1 MSIGI
6 GRIFQSM
13 GTAITHLMTLWQW
26 FASIVLHMGSTLGG
40 SQPGMV
46 KQQAGS
52 GAECYASGQCNGK
65 QVAPSAMQCHIDNW
79 ARFVHHKRRLSRLR
93 RLWHHVQLEANSKP
107 FSVNSCNS
115 QPALWLSAC
124 AAALSLRR
132 SSQPAPRLSA
142 CTRTSH
148 DLACFLLRL
157 SRLSLHKFS
166 LGNIFCY
173 GLDCSMLVTVVC
185 KLWQPGV
192 RSCHLMS
199 WGKCSAQTS

>member
-1 MSIGI
+1 
-6 GRIFQSM
+6 
-13 GTAITHLMTLWQW
+13 
-26 FASIVLHMGSTLGG
+26 MGSTLGG

-79 ARFVHHKRRLSRLR
+79 AHFVHHKRRLSRLR
-93 RLWHHVQLEANSKP
+93 HLWHHVQLEANSKP

-124 AAALSLRR
+124 AAALSLRCG
-132 SSQPAPRLSA
+132 SQPAPELAATLLAFSCGSLDSA
-142 CTRTSH
+142 CTS
-148 DLACFLLRL
+148 LAWAIF
-157 SRLSLHKFS
+157 
-166 LGNIFCY
+166 FCY
-173 GLDCSMLVTVVC
+173 VLDCSMLVTVVC
-185 KLWQPGV
+185 NLWQPGV